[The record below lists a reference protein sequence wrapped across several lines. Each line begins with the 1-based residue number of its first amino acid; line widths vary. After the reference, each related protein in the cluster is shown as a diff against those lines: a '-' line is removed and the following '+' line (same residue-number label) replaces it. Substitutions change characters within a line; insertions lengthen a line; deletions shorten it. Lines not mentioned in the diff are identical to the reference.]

1 MVGLS
6 TRNRSSITI
15 AAAALTAAVLISTST
30 HAGTIPGPAL
40 EIALSVNDGTAQIFN
55 PLGQNT
61 GGDTWLWD
69 AAYASAGWE
78 MDCLISA
85 DTDPWVN
92 SVIGF
97 TNNTGVAN
105 LYTITVTLPVP
116 AIGVATV
123 MGGSVGG
130 SVTWNGAGG
139 TGGILTYGTGAPGSA
154 LFNGQIDLVNVLGIL
169 PAPGGVAGAFPGNTV
184 NIPATNVGLP
194 GPTIPGP
201 MVAASIGIQLQF
213 ILSAGD
219 SVAIT
224 SYFQVE
230 PIPAPAGLA
239 LLGLAGLAGSRRRR
253 E

>member
-1 MVGLS
+1 M
-6 TRNRSSITI
+6 I
-15 AAAALTAAVLISTST
+15 APAN
-30 HAGTIPGPAL
+30 AGVIGDAPAL
-40 EIALSVNDGTAQIFN
+40 EISLSVNGGPAQLFN
-55 PLGQNT
+55 PLGQST
-61 GGDTWLWD
+61 GGDTWMWNPTYVD
-69 AAYASAGWE
+69 PAWE
-78 MDCLISA
+78 MECNITA

-97 TNNTGVAN
+97 TNNTAVAN
-105 LYTITVTLPVP
+105 LYTLTVTLPVP
-116 AIGVATV
+116 AILVPTV

-139 TGGILTYGTGAPGSA
+139 TGGILTYGTGGAGSA
-154 LFNGQIDLVNVLGIL
+154 LFNGQIDFANVLSIL

-201 MVAASIGIQLQF
+201 MVAGFIGIQLQF

-219 SVAIT
+219 AVAIS
-224 SYFQVE
+224 SYFEVQ

-239 LLGLAGLAGSRRRR
+239 LLGLAGITARRRRR